1 MTWRWLDIVP
11 TRPPDA
17 EGSTALRKPDGTD
30 AGFLAWWPKSDVR
43 PGRALRVDERVVAG
57 GGHATWLSWCR
68 FDDDGQDDDA
78 SLAFD
83 DGAVTG
89 ALRRRLAAPWPE
101 AVSTLL
107 LDWSRIAGAVTT
119 GVTAHDAA
127 ADPFADVFPSRRL
140 LRVEAGAL
148 GPIPAPTGPGVT
160 RYGSGNPWPWDRYA
174 GQVR

>member
-1 MTWRWLDIVP
+1 MTWRWIDVVAD
-11 TRPPDA
+11 RPANA
-17 EGSTALRKPDGTD
+17 EGLAALRHPDGSD
-30 AGFLAWWPKSDVR
+30 AGYLVWWAKAGER
-43 PGRALRVDERVVAG
+43 PGRALRVDERLVAG
-57 GGHATWLSWCR
+57 GGDATWISWCH
-68 FDDDGQDDDA
+68 FDEGDA

-89 ALRRRLAAPWPE
+89 AIRRRLGDRWPE

-107 LDWSRIAGAVTT
+107 VDWSRIAGAITT
-119 GVTAHDAA
+119 GLRAHDAE
-127 ADPFADVFPSRRL
+127 ADPFTLVFPRRRL
-140 LRVEAGAL
+140 LRCDAGAL